1 MATYIAI
8 ASAVASGIAGLRSS
22 QAQANQLKAQAKQ
35 AELQGR
41 ADAIEYKRQSVE
53 VMRRMN
59 AVISANVASSASRG
73 MNPFASGGVT
83 DVINN
88 YNRRYAMRDV
98 ISLKQNAQMAKD
110 MAQYQAGQY
119 RASASAI
126 SKIAPLQ
133 FLGTVGT
140 GFARAEMIGGPGAPS
155 NWFSGLRAT
164 ATPGVNIG
172 IQPYSD
178 PYSRGYGAYG

>member
-1 MATYIAI
+1 MATYIAV
-8 ASAVASGIAGLRSS
+8 ASAVASGIAGYRSS
-22 QAQANQLKAQAKQ
+22 QAQANQMKAQAKQ

-59 AVISANVASSASRG
+59 AVISANVARSASRG

-98 ISLKQNAQMAKD
+98 ISLKQNAQIAKD

-126 SKIAPLQ
+126 MKVAPLQ

-140 GFARAEMIGGPGAPS
+140 GFARAEMIGGPNKPS
-155 NWFSGLRAT
+155 NWSSGFRT
-164 ATPGVNIG
+164 TSTPGVNTG
-172 IQPYSD
+172 ISYSNTG
-178 PYSRGYGAYG
+178 PGY